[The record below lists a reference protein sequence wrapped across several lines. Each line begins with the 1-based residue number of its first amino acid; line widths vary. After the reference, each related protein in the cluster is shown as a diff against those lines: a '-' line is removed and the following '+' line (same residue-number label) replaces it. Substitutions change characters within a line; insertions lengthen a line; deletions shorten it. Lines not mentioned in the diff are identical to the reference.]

1 MPDIEIFAGMTGVKS
16 FIIAVIILAN
26 MGSALVTP
34 LVYLDFEMRRDYIS
48 RVLCVERKQPI
59 TVCGGSCYLAAQLDK
74 AQEHQEKSKQLTP
87 KSFTFFFSETRH
99 IEWEVD
105 QLALVQDL
113 TFSHLSEDF
122 PKSRLAFDIF
132 HPPRIG

>member
-1 MPDIEIFAGMTGVKS
+1 
-16 FIIAVIILAN
+16 

-74 AQEHQEKSKQLTP
+74 AKEHEEKSRQLTP
-87 KSFTFFFSETRH
+87 ESFTFFFSQTRH
-99 IEWEVD
+99 FEWAPGH
-105 QLALVQDL
+105 LAAVEDL
-113 TFSHLSEDF
+113 IFSPLSETF

-132 HPPRIG
+132 HPPRIV